1 MKIPEQENTI
11 ASLIDQAH
19 QNRKEKPRPHM
30 GASLLGHKCE
40 RYLWLNFRWA
50 IQEEFKGRILRLFR
64 RGHMEEVTIVQDLR
78 AIGIDIGNTSE
89 HQARV
94 DFGCHVS
101 GSMDGVIFSGVPEA
115 PNTKHILEAKTHA
128 LKSFDDLLKNGV
140 EKSKPMHY
148 TQMMV
153 YMLGSGIDRALYYAV
168 CKNDDRIY
176 TERLKLNKTL
186 AQKYIDRGHR
196 IVKSGRMP
204 EPLSADASWFECK
217 FCPAHEFCFKTK
229 TTKHVNCRTCAHSTP
244 LDDSTWRCEL
254 HDSDNIPTDFQY
266 NGCDSHVLHPDLVP
280 YQRKDSVDGNS
291 AVYVINGVDVIN
303 GKSGYK
309 SSEILANPEAC
320 ISNDV
325 NLSEIRTFFNGKI
338 TG

>member
-1 MKIPEQENTI
+1 MKIPEKENSI

-30 GASLLGHKCE
+30 GASMLGHKCE

-78 AIGIDIGNTSE
+78 AIGIDIGDTSE

-115 PNTKHILEAKTHA
+115 PKTKHVLEAKTHA

-148 TQMMV
+148 IQMMV

-176 TERLKLNKTL
+176 TERVKFIPEI
-186 AQKYIDRGHR
+186 AGKYIARGHR
-196 IVKSGRMP
+196 IVKSERLP
-204 EPLSADASWFECK
+204 EPLSADPSWYECR
-217 FCPAHEFCFKTK
+217 FCAAHEFCHKTK
-229 TTKHVNCRTCAHSTP
+229 TTKHANCRTCAHSTAM
-244 LDDSTWRCEL
+244 DDSTWRCEL
-254 HDSDNIPTDFQY
+254 HDSDNIPVEFQHI
-266 NGCDSHVLHPDLVP
+266 GCGSHVLHPDLVP
-280 YQRKDSVDGNS
+280 YQRKDSADGNS

-303 GKSGYK
+303 GENGYK

-320 ISNDV
+320 ISNDAG
-325 NLSEIRTFFNGKI
+325 LSEIRTFFNGKI